1 MARKLIFTV
10 LCLFSLTVFG
20 QNTEGQNLAGAIL
33 DSSQLAGLST
43 PESLVKPMN
52 LWKALRN
59 GSNTH
64 IGLGISPGYNN
75 TTYFKI
81 QKRIGTPNLPFGL
94 YQTIEYATEY
104 KYVGYEPTSPLF
116 RLPFGISYQLSER
129 VTLLAGTDIITKLIY
144 DYNGIRKD
152 LGISYDLSWT
162 QITLGYSFVM
172 GPSLMIGI
180 PVF

>member
-20 QNTEGQNLAGAIL
+20 QNTEGQNLAGAIA
-33 DSSQLAGLST
+33 DSSQLAGLSM

-52 LWKALRN
+52 LWKALRS

-81 QKRIGTPNLPFGL
+81 SKRIGTPNLPFGV
-94 YQTIEYATEY
+94 YQTIEYATEHNLPY
-104 KYVGYEPTSPLF
+104 NTESPLF
-116 RLPFGISYQLSER
+116 RMPTGAYYRLNDKWTILVGVDALSKVLYSYE
-129 VTLLAGTDIITKLIY
+129 
-144 DYNGIRKD
+144 GIRKEIA
-152 LGISYDLSWT
+152 LCYQWSVVP
-162 QITLGYSFVM
+162 ITLGYSFFM
-172 GPSLMIGI
+172 GPSIMIGI

>member
-81 QKRIGTPNLPFGL
+81 QKRIGTPNLPFGV
-94 YQTIEYATEY
+94 YQTIEYATEHNLPY
-104 KYVGYEPTSPLF
+104 NTESPLF
-116 RLPFGISYQLSER
+116 RMPTGAYYHLNDKWTVLVGVDALSKVLYSY
-129 VTLLAGTDIITKLIY
+129 T
-144 DYNGIRKD
+144 GIRKEIA
-152 LGISYDLSWT
+152 LCYQWSVVP
-162 QITLGYSFVM
+162 ITVGYSFFM
-172 GPSLMIGI
+172 GPSVMIGI

>member
-1 MARKLIFTV
+1 MADKLIITV

-20 QNTEGQNLAGAIL
+20 QNTEGQNLAGAVL
-33 DSSQLAGLST
+33 DSSQLARLST

-81 QKRIGTPNLPFGL
+81 QKRIGTPNLPFGVC
-94 YQTIEYATEY
+94 QTIEYATEHNLPY
-104 KYVGYEPTSPLF
+104 NTESPLF
-116 RLPFGISYQLSER
+116 RMPTGAYYHLNEKWTVLVGVDALSKVLYSY
-129 VTLLAGTDIITKLIY
+129 K
-144 DYNGIRKD
+144 GIRKEIA
-152 LGISYDLSWT
+152 LCYQWSVVP
-162 QITLGYSFVM
+162 ITVGYSFFM
-172 GPSLMIGI
+172 GPSVMIGI